1 MLTFHIDFTIV
12 KNKGHNHELIY
23 ITTYNRL
30 FMWQKDSDSAQ
41 DTSATIDSAEDL
53 EEDTAESEQPEDTA
67 ESEDTAE

>member
-1 MLTFHIDFTIV
+1 MNAFTLLLTIACSCG
-12 KNKGHNHELIY
+12 K
-23 ITTYNRL
+23 
-30 FMWQKDSDSAQ
+30 KDSDSAQ